1 MSTTTDLPAVTVLGL
16 GPMGRSLAGAFLGAG
31 LRTTVWNRTPGRDRE
46 LTERGA
52 HGAGGGARGGA
63 PPGVYGGGVVGNHA
77 RGPIRGPEG
86 DAPARAG

>member
-52 HGAGGGARGGA
+52 HGAGGGGGGGA
-63 PPGVYGGGVVGNHA
+63 PPRGGGAGGGG
-77 RGPIRGPEG
+77 GPPPPP
-86 DAPARAG
+86 APAAAGPPPPAR